1 MRDNSTVA
9 SAVNS
14 RCSTASP
21 SASPAKSGR
30 ASLQS
35 SRKSNPVALEV
46 RVIATGVRPSD
57 SDDRCELF
65 TEETSTVLV
74 FESGAVIR
82 LSAAVAA
89 GQLVFLT
96 NKDSRRE
103 VVAQITRKRDFRPT
117 SCYVDLEFS
126 EPAPGF
132 WGIDFPEDSE
142 LVPADA
148 RQQEAAKLVQASRT
162 VEGKSRASAP
172 APSAKE
178 IDALKRVRKR
188 GVCPRPCARLA
199 RV

>member
-21 SASPAKSGR
+21 SASPA
-30 ASLQS
+30 
-35 SRKSNPVALEV
+35 NPVALEV